1 MTHGNQCELT
11 LQENMK
17 KQSDSLKGKCRDDG
31 LSAVTHK
38 QGLRDNAA
46 EAEKGK
52 REGGGTQVALCFMSN
67 PLALRL
73 CAWSQ
78 SHHAHVFSC
87 STHRSQHG
95 CIPFDLSLQQVLFM
109 LPSPQLASLSLG
121 HSWGRVRRLPLLS
134 VFYSLGLTPKC

>member
-52 REGGGTQVALCFMSN
+52 REGGGTQVALSVKDH
-67 PLALRL
+67 LLTT
-73 CAWSQ
+73 
-78 SHHAHVFSC
+78 VI
-87 STHRSQHG
+87 
-95 CIPFDLSLQQVLFM
+95 IP
-109 LPSPQLASLSLG
+109 
-121 HSWGRVRRLPLLS
+121 
-134 VFYSLGLTPKC
+134 